1 MKKYLTSIWIS
12 FVLVLILAPN
22 DLFSQVYI
30 EQSGADL
37 TEIDVTE
44 YDMDLIMTTTT
55 ETLTKYSETATFL
68 SPTGQ
73 FSEEKY
79 ADFLGLFSGGA
90 KVFNDLVEKDGD
102 NIDYAVYADNVYQFM
117 QGTGVKFEL
126 SDVYL
131 EKMKYDSGGFY
142 IVTLSMEKLML
153 NGLNDNNVTTNYNN
167 GVPVPLEM
175 KIEMP
180 DYDITQATII
190 SILGEGARKKVK
202 KDLWISAGLMA
213 NLGHVFATN
222 NGANTGFELNKY
234 HDFSYNSYGLQS
246 LVKLSLNQSKT
257 IWGIIGVQALF
268 HNYRIDFNNY
278 YGQAITNIPISY
290 EVGGKSY
297 IEETDNSG
305 MFEKEV
311 YNLTNAITYI
321 DSLGRQEIFEKV
333 TTIALELPIGIGW
346 QIASNYDYDFFIDFC
361 VVPYYSISTNGNV
374 NSNEFDV
381 VALPISENLTD
392 EVAQVILNAAN
403 QEEDLRYSRQFNNKP
418 TTAVSAFS
426 VGAMI
431 SPSFQYKF
439 NYRMALEIA
448 GNLHYNFLPL
458 YETGHKSGE
467 NIQQELVEYLTD
479 NESTYTST
487 IQHYFTNV
495 NVLRYGLKV
504 GIVFKL

>member
-1 MKKYLTSIWIS
+1 MKYCFLFVLLLLTSTAS
-12 FVLVLILAPN
+12 FGQI
-22 DLFSQVYI
+22 YI

-44 YDMDLIMTTTT
+44 YDMDLIMKTTS

-90 KVFNDLVEKDGD
+90 KVFNDLAEKDGD
-102 NIDYAVYADNVYQFM
+102 NIDYAVYADNIYQFM

-126 SDVYL
+126 NDVYL

-190 SILGEGARKKVK
+190 SILGEGAKKKVERSSMITL
-202 KDLWISAGLMA
+202 DGIYY
-213 NLGHVFATN
+213 LGTVLKQQN
-222 NGANTGFELNKY
+222 NTYSGFDGSFDY
-234 HDFSYNSYGLQS
+234 PIGYNAYGVES
-246 LVKLSLNQSKT
+246 IFKLSLNQSKT
-257 IWGIIGVQALF
+257 LWAIIGAQVNF
-268 HNYRIDFNNY
+268 HNFNVNLGGFNGESSFESGLQY
-278 YGQAITNIPISY
+278 DK
-290 EVGGKSY
+290 GGKHFYENGSVDQGLQS
-297 IEETDNSG
+297 ETYTLLTVDEGSEFSES
-305 MFEKEV
+305 MTAIAVEV
-311 YNLTNAITYI
+311 PLGISLNL
-321 DSLGRQEIFEKV
+321 K
-333 TTIALELPIGIGW
+333 TT
-346 QIASNYDYDFFIDFC
+346 YDYDFFIDFA
-361 VVPYYSISTNGNV
+361 VVPGYIISGSGSFS
-374 NSNEFDV
+374 SN
-381 VALPISENLTD
+381 N
-392 EVAQVILNAAN
+392 
-403 QEEDLRYSRQFNNKP
+403 LRYFNIPVDTSIFPQDLVDYVVENEVEPFYNVDDNFDKA
-418 TTAVSAFS
+418 TTISNNFTL
-426 VGAMI
+426 GAMI
-431 SPSFQYKF
+431 APNFHYKF
-439 NYRMALEIA
+439 NYRMALEIGA
-448 GNLHYNFLPL
+448 NIQYNFLPFFKA
-458 YETGHKSGE
+458 GHKDGKE
-467 NIQQELVEYLTD
+467 GQELVRYLSD
-479 NESTYTST
+479 EESVYTST